1 MNEKKIRE
9 RLAGTR
15 EWIFDPDRVRN
26 RALLEQLRREREL
39 RGLGWPKFDWV
50 WEQREPQGGYHVGPG
65 DPDWAW
71 RRRDEI

>member
-39 RGLGWPKFDWV
+39 RGLERFPAELNRGFPIV
-50 WEQREPQGGYHVGPG
+50 RE
-65 DPDWAW
+65 
-71 RRRDEI
+71 